1 MSEHSKDTCF
11 KVKWHNIL
19 HIIEILE
26 LLEKIMMKG
35 GMGNLMKQAQQMQE
49 KMAKA
54 QEELA
59 NMEVVGEAGAGMV
72 KVTMTGSHSVRRV
85 ELDDSLMEDDKDM
98 IEDLLAAALNDAVR
112 RVEEQNKEKMGSVTG
127 GMQLPP
133 GMKMPF

>member
-1 MSEHSKDTCF
+1 M
-11 KVKWHNIL
+11 
-19 HIIEILE
+19 
-26 LLEKIMMKG
+26 MMKG
-35 GMGNLMKQAQQMQE
+35 GMGNLMKQAQQMQAN
-49 KMAKA
+49 MAKA

-72 KVTMTGSHSVRRV
+72 KVTMTGSHSVRKV

-98 IEDLLAAALNDAVR
+98 IEDLLAAAVNDAVR
-112 RVEEQNKEKMGSVTG
+112 RVEAQNKEKMSSLTG